1 MALSLT
7 FVNQIGAADGMNQ
20 AAPGSFIPES
30 FVRWAQDVLFDRVGY
45 LRRRAPFNFFPLY
58 NNATIPSLAYPSTK
72 DERVVTIVSTLNPN
86 GDRITGLVLAT
97 SSATRFL
104 LYNENFRNTGSAT
117 LAAIPIDTI
126 TDCKQAS
133 NGGMWLSFL
142 ESYKPAASANEY
154 YQYYWYGGAGTE
166 QTVANVDLDYTG
178 TTTNSTYLNT
188 LQGTFDPATITP
200 GMFVYVSYG
209 SPAADYYIGMVKSV
223 TAATVTLDKD
233 IIRFAYNTGI
243 HATTAVHDNVTV
255 KFRNVRPYIHVH
267 SRGLITY
274 DGNGGDITSGAIGTE
289 GEGHFKSA
297 DLDGAIRGIDWA
309 LYRASDGEWLG
320 DVDSVTNNTT
330 INIDNNYHSKSA
342 KSKMTAD
349 EYVAYPYQ
357 SVPSATISN
366 ADSDKFAGIFNAT
379 YAGYQWFG
387 NAGNVKD
394 QNRVVFS
401 SYHVSEG
408 VDLSFDAPDS
418 IIIPGSTE
426 MRGLAGSTTGLL
438 VFTSDKT
445 YIIRGNY
452 RANFSLE
459 ELYPEGCLSSMSIVE
474 YGGGVFWASRVGI
487 LFYDGASVRNLTE
500 SNLGVFYT
508 DSVRTFDVNADR
520 IYSFLHKDY
529 LFVHF
534 NAFESAFSPVR
545 YEPVY
550 AENIDNTPAIAD
562 FEADDWDPDF
572 TTDDFLVENNVPIYW
587 DYVSLY
593 DSTAAT
599 STRVVPV
606 WEQGYAFANASV
618 TSGDATVDNLTF
630 SGVNSSTGTPYT
642 INTGNITAGDL
653 VFGNGIPAG
662 TTVSSI
668 TDTDTIELSANATA
682 GVQYSVSNKEL
693 TNNVA
698 IITTSI
704 NHALSVGD
712 RVFVAGVD
720 ATFDGTYTINA
731 VTSNTFSYTKIAAN
745 VTSQADTGTVNKVT
759 TLHIVTGTPVYR
771 WGNPG
776 TQYVWGPIRKTS
788 GITFAI
794 YLPTNAI
801 TTLSNFDFRG
811 ATKIDAISGIKALTG
826 SNIVDPEFT
835 VVRKSLTSNVAT
847 LTLDA
852 AGVPNGSTITVS
864 GIDSTFDGTY
874 TVSAVSDTTVSYAK
888 TAGNVTEVAAT
899 GTVSVDG
906 VFPRAID
913 VDSIL
918 ETTNDRNT
926 SIDAGLIEN
935 NGKSEDTYIK
945 GPDFYLQT
953 KHYTVGDPVL
963 RKWFRQVMLNLYLL
977 DGGLR
982 MDIVDMEDAD
992 RIDVTKKQ
1000 RKNWELFDE
1009 ATYSWDE
1016 WERIIL
1022 PKVLSPNRSTW
1033 QNVEGIND
1041 TWYEISDAE
1050 FTRRKKKISWRYP
1063 SVGFRLYQMNKY
1075 RPANYQDPQRPHTI
1089 MLDAWNIGFKPMRAS
1104 RV

>member
-1 MALSLT
+1 VALSLT

-178 TTTNSTYLNT
+178 TTSNSTYLNT

-223 TAATVTLDKD
+223 TASTVTFDKD
-233 IIRFAYNTGI
+233 IIRFAYNTNI
-243 HATTAVHDNVTV
+243 HSTTAAHDNVTV

-500 SNLGVFYT
+500 ANLGVFYT

-572 TTDDFLVENNVPIYW
+572 TTEDFLVENNVPIYW

-599 STRVVPV
+599 STRLVPV
-606 WEQGYAFANASV
+606 WADGKSYVGVGTTSGSANITSVALQSFTGAATTADEKITLSNHGLSNGTLIRFTSLGTITGPTVSTTNYYVINATTNDFQVSTSVGGSVQAFGGSDSNVTGVVLPGTDIIGPGIPSGTTISSV
-618 TSGDATVDNLTF
+618 TSTT
-630 SGVNSSTGTPYT
+630 T
-642 INTGNITAGDL
+642 ITM
-653 VFGNGIPAG
+653 
-662 TTVSSI
+662 
-668 TDTDTIELSANATA
+668 SANATA
-682 GVQYSVSNKEL
+682 TATITVS
-693 TNNVA
+693 
-698 IITTSI
+698 
-704 NHALSVGD
+704 
-712 RVFVAGVD
+712 
-720 ATFDGTYTINA
+720 
-731 VTSNTFSYTKIAAN
+731 
-745 VTSQADTGTVNKVT
+745 
-759 TLHIVTGTPVYR
+759 IVTAPVTYL

-874 TVSAVSDTTVSYAK
+874 TVSAVSGTTVSYAK

-899 GTVSVDG
+899 GRVSVDG

>member
-1 MALSLT
+1 VALSLT
-7 FVNQIGAADGMNQ
+7 FVNQVGAPDGLNQ

-45 LRRRAPFNFFPLY
+45 LRRRAPFEFFPLY

-72 DERVVTIVSTLNPN
+72 DERVVTVASTLNPD
-86 GDRITGLVLAT
+86 GERITGLVLST

-104 LYNENFRNTGSAT
+104 LYDENYRNTGSAT
-117 LAAIPIDTI
+117 LDLIPVDTAF
-126 TDCKQAS
+126 DCKQAS

-142 ESYKPAASANEY
+142 ESYKPAASSNEY
-154 YQYYWYGGAGTE
+154 FQYYWYGGHGTE
-166 QTVANVDLDYTG
+166 QTVSNVDFDYTG
-178 TTTNSTYLNT
+178 TTSNATYSNT
-188 LQGTFDPATITP
+188 LQGTFDSATITS

-223 TAATVTLDKD
+223 TASTVTLEKD
-233 IIRFAYNTGI
+233 IIRFKNNANI
-243 HATTAVHDNVTV
+243 HSDTTLHDNLTI

-267 SRGLITY
+267 SRGLINY

-297 DLDGAIRGIDWA
+297 DLGGDIRGVNWA
-309 LYRASDGEWLG
+309 IYRAADGEWLG
-320 DVDSVTNNTT
+320 DVDTATNNTT
-330 INIDNNYHSKSA
+330 LDINNSYHSKQSTTV
-342 KSKMTAD
+342 MTAD
-349 EYVAYPYQ
+349 EYTAWPYT

-387 NAGNVKD
+387 NAGNIKD

-401 SYHVSEG
+401 SYHTSEG
-408 VDLSFDAPDS
+408 VDLSFDAADS
-418 IIIPGSTE
+418 IIIPGAAE
-426 MRGLAGSTTGLL
+426 MRGLAGSSAGLL
-438 VFTSDKT
+438 VFMSDKT

-508 DSVRTFDVNADR
+508 DSVRTFDVSADR

-534 NAFESAFSPVR
+534 NAFASAFSPVR

-550 AENIDNTPAIAD
+550 AEGIETTPAIAD

-572 TTDDFLVENNVPIYW
+572 TTDDFLVENNVPVYW

-593 DSTAAT
+593 DSTGAT
-599 STRVVPV
+599 STRLVPV
-606 WEQGYAFANASV
+606 WADGKSYVGVGTTSGSANITSVALESFTGAATTADEKITLASHGLSNGTLIRFTSLGTITGPTANTVNYYVINATTNDFQVSTSVGGSVQAFGGSDSNVTGVVLPGTDIIGPGIPSGTTINSV
-618 TSGDATVDNLTF
+618 TSTTA
-630 SGVNSSTGTPYT
+630 
-642 INTGNITAGDL
+642 ITM
-653 VFGNGIPAG
+653 
-662 TTVSSI
+662 
-668 TDTDTIELSANATA
+668 SANATA
-682 GVQYSVSNKEL
+682 
-693 TNNVA
+693 TA
-698 IITTSI
+698 TITAS
-704 NHALSVGD
+704 
-712 RVFVAGVD
+712 
-720 ATFDGTYTINA
+720 
-731 VTSNTFSYTKIAAN
+731 
-745 VTSQADTGTVNKVT
+745 
-759 TLHIVTGTPVYR
+759 IVTAPVTYR
-771 WGNPG
+771 WGDPG
-776 TQYVWGPIRKTS
+776 TQFVWGPIRKTP

-801 TTLSNFDFRG
+801 TTISNFDFRG

-826 SNIVDPEFT
+826 SNIVNPQFS
-835 VVRKSLTSNVAT
+835 VVRKSLSSNVAT

-852 AGVPNGSTITVS
+852 AGIPNGSTITVS
-864 GIDSTFDGTY
+864 GIDTTFDGTY
-874 TVSAVSDTTVSYAK
+874 TVSAVSDTTISYAK
-888 TAGNVTEVAAT
+888 TASDVTEIASGGSVI
-899 GTVSVDG
+899 VSG

-918 ETTNDRNT
+918 ETSNQQDT
-926 SIDAGLIEN
+926 SIDAGLVEN
-935 NGKSEDTYIK
+935 AGKSTDTYIK

-953 KHYTVGDPVL
+953 KHFTVGDPVL
-963 RKWFRQVMLNLYLL
+963 RKWFRQIMLNLYLL

-982 MDIVDMEDAD
+982 MDVVDMEDAD

-1000 RKNWELFDE
+1000 HKNWELFGE
-1009 ATYSWDE
+1009 AGYSWDE
-1016 WERIIL
+1016 WGNIVL
-1022 PKVLSPNRSTW
+1022 PKLLSPNRSTW
-1033 QNVEGIND
+1033 QNVEGLD
-1041 TWYEISDAE
+1041 ESWYEVSDAE

-1075 RPANYQDPQRPHTI
+1075 RPANYQDSQRPHTI
-1089 MLDAWNIGFKPMRAS
+1089 MIDSWNIGFKPMRAS